1 MIGSGAIIALAVCV
15 GASSFFGIR
24 LLERDLTYLAE
35 KAARRDVL
43 AGEIRTFAAEMAS
56 LERAILIRGM
66 LQNEQLIARH
76 KSEFEG
82 VVKQMEGRLGEMAAL
97 ADSAGSRAAIQKIW
111 QDVAEAKKAHYRL
124 TGALAAQRA
133 DLAIQLYD
141 DAITPLAARVGNG
154 ALRFMES
161 NAAVAQQ
168 ARTAALSRSN
178 LLKWFELLLLVVCAI
193 AGSVVVVAVR
203 RSSRELQEIA
213 TEIDT
218 RADQVA
224 AAAAQVWQA
233 SQTLAEGAA
242 SQAATL
248 RTTAASAEE
257 AASMA
262 SRNRDNAV
270 SASSLAVR
278 ADEKISEANASID
291 AMVHSMTEISSASN
305 QISRINKIIDEIAFQ
320 TNILALNA
328 AVEAARA
335 GAAGMGF
342 AVVADEVRS
351 LAQRSAEAARDTTG
365 LIEDSI
371 AKTAEG
377 RTRLDQV
384 TGAIRQ
390 ITETSKQISVL
401 VEEVKL
407 GSEEQTSGFEQISK
421 AIAQMERVTQ
431 DSAASAQQSASLGRE
446 MSAHAEGLTSIT
458 KRLHA
463 LVGGAEAAHT
473 RRERAA
479 DEAPYRRDKN
489 SGTLRRGART
499 RVTQAALP

>member
-1 MIGSGAIIALAVCV
+1 MIGCGVIIALAVGV

-24 LLERDLTYLAE
+24 LLEGDLTYLVE

-43 AGEIRTFAAEMAS
+43 AGEIRTSAAEMAS

-66 LQNEQLIARH
+66 LQNEQLISRH
-76 KSEFEG
+76 KSEFEA
-82 VVKQMEGRLGEMAAL
+82 VVKQMEQRLGEMTSL
-97 ADSAGSRAAIQKIW
+97 ADTAQSRAAIHKIW
-111 QDVAEAKKAHYRL
+111 QDVAQAKSAHYRL

-141 DAITPLAARVGNG
+141 EAITPLAARVGDG
-154 ALRFMES
+154 AMRFMQS
-161 NAAVAQQ
+161 NAAVAEE
-168 ARTAALSRSN
+168 ARSGARSRSN
-178 LLKWFELLLLVVCAI
+178 LLKWMELVLLVVCAI
-193 AGSVVVVAVR
+193 AGTIVVLAVR
-203 RSSRELQEIA
+203 RSSLELQGIA
-213 TEIDT
+213 EEIDK

-224 AAAAQVWQA
+224 SAAAQVWQA

-262 SRNRDNAV
+262 SRNRDSAV
-270 SASSLAVR
+270 SASALAAR
-278 ADEKISEANASID
+278 ADEKITEANSSID
-291 AMVHSMTEISSASN
+291 DMVRSMTEISSASN

-371 AKTAEG
+371 TKTGEG
-377 RTRLDQV
+377 RARLDQV

-401 VEEVKL
+401 VEEVKV
-407 GSEEQTSGFEQISK
+407 GSEEQTSGFDQISK

-446 MSAHAEGLTSIT
+446 MSAHAEGLSAIT
-458 KRLHA
+458 KRLHE
-463 LVGGAEAAHT
+463 LVGGTEAAPE
-473 RRERAA
+473 RRKAPKQAPGRHEEKPRHRAA
-479 DEAPYRRDKN
+479 
-489 SGTLRRGART
+489 
-499 RVTQAALP
+499 

>member
-1 MIGSGAIIALAVCV
+1 MVSNSMTIGRKLMIGCGVIITLAVGV

-24 LLERDLTYLAE
+24 LLEGDLTYLVE

-43 AGEIRTFAAEMAS
+43 AGEIRTSAAEMAS

-66 LQNEQLIARH
+66 LQNEQLISRH
-76 KSEFEG
+76 KSEFEA
-82 VVKQMEGRLGEMAAL
+82 VVKQMEDRLREMTSL
-97 ADSAGSRAAIQKIW
+97 ADTAEAQAQIHKIW
-111 QDVAEAKKAHYRL
+111 QDVAQAKSAHYRL

-141 DAITPLAARVGNG
+141 EAITPLAARVGDG
-154 ALRFMES
+154 AARFMQS
-161 NAAVAQQ
+161 NAALAEE
-168 ARTAALSRSN
+168 ARSATRTRSN
-178 LLKWFELLLLVVCAI
+178 FLKWMELILLVVCAV
-193 AGSVVVVAVR
+193 AGTIVALAVR
-203 RSSRELQEIA
+203 RTSLDLQEIA
-213 TEIDT
+213 EEIDT
-218 RADQVA
+218 RAGQVA
-224 AAAAQVWQA
+224 SAAAQVYQA

-242 SQAATL
+242 SQAAML

-262 SRNRDNAV
+262 SRNRDSAV
-270 SASSLAVR
+270 SASSLAAR
-278 ADEKISEANASID
+278 AGEKVNEANASID
-291 AMVHSMTEISSASN
+291 EMVRSMSEISSASN

-335 GAAGMGF
+335 GSAGMGF

-371 AKTAEG
+371 AKTGEG
-377 RTRLDQV
+377 RARLDQV

-401 VEEVKL
+401 VEEVRV

-421 AIAQMERVTQ
+421 AIAEMERVTQ
-431 DSAASAQQSASLGRE
+431 ESAASAQQSASLGRE

-463 LVGGAEAAHT
+463 LVGGSGAALERRKAPQT
-473 RRERAA
+473 PGQREEKSRRREA
-479 DEAPYRRDKN
+479 
-489 SGTLRRGART
+489 
-499 RVTQAALP
+499 